1 MNSEN
6 SATGLTIGFIG
17 AGRVGCTLGRY
28 FFANKLKISGYYSKT
43 CEHACQAAKFTH
55 SKCCKTIEEVVKD
68 SQIIFI
74 TTPDANI
81 YDVFLQLKNYD
92 LRNKILCHCS
102 GALSAQVFSGI
113 EKTGAYGYSI
123 HPIFAI
129 SDKENSYKELYKAF
143 FTVEGSAEKM
153 WVIESIFQK
162 LKNPFQV
169 IQADQK
175 HKYHASLVMASNLVI
190 GLYHMSSQLLEECG
204 FSDDLA
210 QDALTPL
217 FLNNAI
223 NLSKMGCKDALTGPI
238 DRNDFYTV
246 QEHLKA
252 LENENNFS
260 ATGVYKALSEE
271 LIQIAKEKYSN
282 RDYRKLEILLNNSH
296 SESINKERK

>member
-6 SATGLTIGFIG
+6 LTIGFIG

-43 CEHACQAAKFTH
+43 CDHACQAAKSTQ
-55 SKCCKTIEEVVKD
+55 SKCYKTLEQVVKD

-74 TTPDANI
+74 TVPDANI

-113 EKTGAYGYSI
+113 ETTGAYGYSI

-129 SDKENSYKELYKAF
+129 SDKENSYKEIYKAF

-190 GLYHMSSQLLEECG
+190 GLYHMASQLLEECG
-204 FSDDLA
+204 FPDDLA
-210 QDALTPL
+210 QEALIPL

-223 NLSKMGCKDALTGPI
+223 NLSKTDCKAALTGPI
-238 DRNDFYTV
+238 DRNDLNTV
-246 QEHLKA
+246 YKHLTA
-252 LENENNFS
+252 LENEDNFS
-260 ATGVYKALSEE
+260 AINVYKILSEE
-271 LIQIAKEKYSN
+271 LIQIAEEKYPD
-282 RDYRKLEILLNNSH
+282 RDYQKLKILLSVSH
-296 SESINKERK
+296 SESIDKECK